1 MIVTRLEIIF
11 GILVLIL
18 VDYFQVSTL
27 KDRLGINTIG
37 TCV

>member
-18 VDYFQVSTL
+18 AGLALYAYYRYDDF
-27 KDRLGINTIG
+27 R
-37 TCV
+37 